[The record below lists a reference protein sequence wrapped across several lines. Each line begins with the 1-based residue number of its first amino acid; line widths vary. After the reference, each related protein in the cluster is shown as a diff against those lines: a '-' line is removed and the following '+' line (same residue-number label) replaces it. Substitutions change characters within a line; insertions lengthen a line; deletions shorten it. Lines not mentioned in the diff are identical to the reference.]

1 MADLVKIAPSVLSA
15 DFTRLGDQAQAA
27 EQAGADYLHIDV
39 MDGQFVPTITFG
51 SIVVAALRPLVKIPL
66 DVHMMVQRPDSLF
79 TEFAEAGADSI
90 SVHVEATLHLHRSL
104 DALHKLGVRA
114 GAAINPGTPL
124 SSVED
129 VLSDLDLINLMSV
142 NPGYSGQSFIPT
154 MLPKIARLRRM
165 LDEGGYDILLEVD
178 GGVGPSTAPDVVKAG
193 ARMLVA
199 GSAVFNVRG
208 SVADNMQALRDVL
221 NGTA

>member
-1 MADLVKIAPSVLSA
+1 M
-15 DFTRLGDQAQAA
+15 
-27 EQAGADYLHIDV
+27 
-39 MDGQFVPTITFG
+39 
-51 SIVVAALRPLVKIPL
+51 
-66 DVHMMVQRPDSLF
+66 
-79 TEFAEAGADSI
+79 
-90 SVHVEATLHLHRSL
+90 HLHRSL

-178 GGVGPSTAPDVVKAG
+178 GGVSPSTAPDVVKARRAHAG
-193 ARMLVA
+193 GRLRSVQRARQC
-199 GSAVFNVRG
+199 GR
-208 SVADNMQALRDVL
+208 
-221 NGTA
+221 

>member
-221 NGTA
+221 KGTA

>member
-1 MADLVKIAPSVLSA
+1 MADLIKIAPSVLSA

-208 SVADNMQALRDVL
+208 SVADNMQALRGVL
-221 NGTA
+221 KGTA

>member
-15 DFTRLGDQAQAA
+15 DFTRLGEQAQAA

-79 TEFAEAGADSI
+79 AEFAEAGADSI
-90 SVHVEATLHLHRSL
+90 SVHVEATMHLHRSL

-178 GGVGPSTAPDVVKAG
+178 GGVSPSTAPDVVKAG

-221 NGTA
+221 KGTA

>member
-15 DFTRLGDQAQAA
+15 DFTRLGEQAQAA

-51 SIVVAALRPLVKIPL
+51 SVVVAALRPLVKIPL

-178 GGVGPSTAPDVVKAG
+178 GGVSPSTAPDVVKAG

-208 SVADNMQALRDVL
+208 SVADNMQALRNVL
-221 NGTA
+221 KGTA

>member
-1 MADLVKIAPSVLSA
+1 MADLIKIAPSVLSA
-15 DFTRLGDQAQAA
+15 DFTRLGEQAQAA

-90 SVHVEATLHLHRSL
+90 SVHVEATMHLHRSL

-221 NGTA
+221 KGTA

>member
-15 DFTRLGDQAQAA
+15 DFTRLGEQAQAA

-178 GGVGPSTAPDVVKAG
+178 GGVSPSTAPDVVKAG

-221 NGTA
+221 KGTA

>member
-15 DFTRLGDQAQAA
+15 DFTRLGEQAQAA

-51 SIVVAALRPLVKIPL
+51 SVVVAALRPLVKIPL

-178 GGVGPSTAPDVVKAG
+178 GGVSPSTAPDVVKAG

-221 NGTA
+221 KGTA